1 MPRIN
6 CSVEN
11 CSYNQEKYCC
21 ASIINVEGRG
31 ANITEATCCATFL
44 DRMGYGS
51 LQAHNAHNSKELDAI
66 LCQVDTCVYHESG
79 HCSLQEIEVGALTKP
94 EVYTQTDCLSFDK
107 RNY

>member
-11 CSYNQEKYCC
+11 CSYNQGKYCC
-21 ASIINVEGRG
+21 ASIVNIEGKC

-44 DRMGYGS
+44 DGMGYS
-51 LQAHNAHNSKELDAI
+51 NLQANNAQSSTELDAI
-66 LCQVDTCVYHESG
+66 LCQVDTCVYHKQN
-79 HCSLQEIEVGALTKP
+79 HCSLQEIEVSALVKP
-94 EVYTQTDCLSFDK
+94 EVYTQTDCLSFER